1 MRPRRHEANDVL
13 CVAVPN
19 TDLAHEDLMK
29 LLEGAAWQ
37 YVFKQW
43 PKRSRVV
50 LTEQR
55 IEWLITNDPDKVD
68 EFQPVHDCE
77 TCRSGNA
84 QARAFLLESPDTT
97 VAMANIHYVEVW
109 PEYELPSDMSDSD
122 RRNVTELLDADD
134 RISIP
139 QAIELLA
146 FAKQKGDELRRMQE
160 DKQEKKAAQWKSI

>member
-1 MRPRRHEANDVL
+1 VRPRRHEANDVL

-19 TDLAHEDLMK
+19 TDLAIEDLMK
-29 LLEGAAWQ
+29 LLEGAAWE
-37 YVFKQW
+37 YVRKQFS
-43 PKRSRVV
+43 KRARLT

-55 IEWLITNDPDKVD
+55 IDWLITNDPDKVD

-84 QARAFLLESPDTT
+84 KARAFLLESPDTT

-109 PEYELPSDMSDSD
+109 PEYDLPPDMDDKD
-122 RRNVTELLDADD
+122 REHITELLDADD

-139 QAIELLA
+139 QAIEIIA
-146 FAKQKGDELRRMQE
+146 FAKKKGEELRRLSLGPQE
-160 DKQEKKAAQWKSI
+160 QKAAQWKSI